1 MADNSSN
8 RRKSLIVS
16 MLAFLLIGGGVFLF
30 FIVQGSDDLTGK
42 GKKNNFH
49 YGSAA
54 REGVSSFFKAVGLA
68 PDEEETKAKY
78 KEVRMK
84 ARGFLEDGKEAGVA
98 DVSDWM
104 ANTPAAAPSASPS
117 RAGATAVPRMSGS
130 GRSLGGGSGG
140 GTNSTG
146 GVSRFSGGASAGNT
160 NISAKSQSGAGG
172 PAGKGTLGALKNA
185 SAMLGEGLK
194 SNSAMTA
201 SSKWAQGFGVGG
213 GGGGSGSS
221 GHTGGDL
228 AYAKTGLVK
237 LDKIKSGEIASLK
250 PMQPAAAPTH
260 DKLAEKGDKALE
272 GVHEKASE
280 KSKEDTAAKEKE
292 TIAKTLIDAGGK
304 ALEGAVTPKADGA
317 GPGSDRA
324 GPDLSKQ
331 EITQEEKDEVSS
343 MLIPGDK
350 DAKITRTP
358 DGGLQIAVNGED
370 AGGPYTDIITKEKDG
385 TLTFH

>member
-1 MADNSSN
+1 MADNSNN
-8 RRKSLIVS
+8 RRKSLLVS

-68 PDEEETKAKY
+68 ADEEETRAKFKAL
-78 KEVRMK
+78 RME

-117 RAGATAVPRMSGS
+117 RAGATAVPRMAGS
-130 GRSLGGGSGG
+130 GRSSGGGSGG
-140 GTNSTG
+140 GTKSTG
-146 GVSRFSGGASAGNT
+146 GVSRFGDGASSGNT
-160 NISAKSQSGAGG
+160 NISARPQSAAGG

-185 SAMLGEGLK
+185 RAMLGEGLK

-213 GGGGSGSS
+213 GSGGGGS

-250 PMQPAAAPTH
+250 PMQPAAGPSH
-260 DKLAEKGDKALE
+260 DKLAEKSDKALE

-292 TIAKTLIDAGGK
+292 TIAKALIDAGGQ
-304 ALEGAVTPKADGA
+304 ALEGAIAPKA
-317 GPGSDRA
+317 GSDAPPTDRS

-331 EITQEEKDEVSS
+331 EITQEEKDEVAS

-358 DGGLQIAVNGED
+358 DGGLEIAVNGKDES
-370 AGGPYTDIITKEKDG
+370 GEYTDIITKDKDG